1 MFARTESSVFQMI
14 EEKALI
20 VETRDDIA
28 WVETQR
34 KSTCSSCQVQKGCGT
49 SVLHKVLG
57 QKRTRLKVLN
67 PNLFEVGDEIVLGL
81 QENALIKGSLMLY
94 ALPLIA
100 MFVFSILGYS
110 AFSLYELEFT
120 EGFEILFS
128 LSGLVSGFIWVSKYN
143 KNISS
148 DPNFQAVILSKTAGS
163 PASTVSLI

>member
-1 MFARTESSVFQMI
+1 MI

-20 VETRDDIA
+20 VETHDDVA

-67 PNLFEVGDEIVLGL
+67 PDLFEVGDEIVLGL

-94 ALPLIA
+94 AFPLFS
-100 MFVFSILGYS
+100 MFVFAILGYGV
-110 AFSLYELEFT
+110 FSLYELEFT

-128 LSGLVSGFIWVSKYN
+128 LGGLISGFIWVSKYN
-143 KNISS
+143 KNIAS